1 MSTWAE
7 FEAAAPELA
16 AIGRQ
21 LTEKVPIMYL
31 ATVRSDGA
39 PRVHPVCPIWAG
51 GRVYVAVAPISPKRW
66 DLRGD
71 GRYALHALPGKQ
83 DAEFYVT
90 GLARLVPG
98 GDERAAVVAAA
109 GHTVHPGDDVFE
121 LGIDQAM
128 TAHWENWAQPD
139 TYPVRRW
146 WPPR

>member
-7 FEAAAPELA
+7 FEQAEPEMA

-21 LTEKVPIMYL
+21 LVEKIPIMYL
-31 ATVRSDGA
+31 ATVRKDGA

-51 GRVYVAVAPISPKRW
+51 DRVYVAVAPVSPKRW
-66 DLRGD
+66 DLRRD
-71 GRYALHALPGKQ
+71 GRYALHAMPGKQ

-90 GLARLVPG
+90 GRARLVPEA
-98 GDERAAVVAAA
+98 DDRRAA
-109 GHTVHPGDDVFE
+109 GHTVHPADDVFE
-121 LGIDQAM
+121 LGIEQAM
-128 TAHWENWAQPD
+128 TAYWENWAQPD